1 MLPLQRKVTNTYIKL
16 DFKERKVKMVKREKM
31 MFPLNLQFFAED
43 DDNSGNENNGNDN
56 GDESNKDQNDNSG
69 EKKEKTF
76 TQSQVSAMMTKE
88 KNEGKRSILNSLGF
102 KTEDEAK
109 KAINLYNALVN
120 SQKTEEEKSKEDV
133 NKANDDKNQAL
144 SRAEAAENKLTC
156 FEAGVDKDSIDDVL
170 AIARTKVSDSKTL
183 SDVLD
188 DMKKETRYASFFK
201 STNSG
206 SGTGSNPKHTGGS
219 GSENPGDYGKQLALG
234 NSTAKKDT
242 GSKYF

>member
-1 MLPLQRKVTNTYIKL
+1 MLKN
-16 DFKERKVKMVKREKM
+16 EK
-31 MFPLNLQFFAED
+31 MFPLDLQFFAED
-43 DDNSGNENNGNDN
+43 DDNNSGNENNDNDN

-69 EKKEKTF
+69 KSEKTF
-76 TQSQVSAMMTKE
+76 TQSQVSAMMAKE
-88 KNEGKRSILNSLGF
+88 KNEGKRSVLNSLGF

-170 AIARTKVSDSKTL
+170 AIARTKVTDSKSL

-188 DMKKETRYASFFK
+188 DMKKETRYSSFFK
-201 STNSG
+201 STKDSG
-206 SGTGSNPKHTGGS
+206 GTGSNPKHTGGS
-219 GSENPGDYGKQLALG
+219 GTENPGDYGKQLALG